1 MSREFLCD
9 HEKFKKISIFGF
21 FRVTKVSYIQYTLD
35 KTGGKMGGL
44 GGAAELL
51 GMKRTSLYARMK
63 KLGLSPKQWR
73 SVFE

>member
-1 MSREFLCD
+1 MAYHWHKTR
-9 HEKFKKISIFGF
+9 
-21 FRVTKVSYIQYTLD
+21 YIVNLLFYQRPPFH
-35 KTGGKMGGL
+35 GGKMGGS

-63 KLGLSPKQWR
+63 KLDLSPKQWR